1 MAMAVSLLTFV
12 NLLQNLSNHR
22 CGHSATVRFHPH
34 VALVKGSK
42 GVLRFFRG
50 DITGKPRCRSLLIFR
65 PPPGSAGFASHR
77 YGIQA
82 GGMRRSGRS
91 MDRVDHSRAKL
102 RHRFWGK
109 IECSLLAHIISS
121 NDSAVDRLHLL
132 DQPRL
137 IKDAT
142 VGD

>member
-1 MAMAVSLLTFV
+1 MAVAVSLLTFV

-22 CGHSATVRFHPH
+22 RGHSPTVRFHPH

-65 PPPGSAGFASHR
+65 PPLGSAGFASHR

-91 MDRVDHSRAKL
+91 IDRVDHSRAKL
-102 RHRFWGK
+102 RHRSGEKLSVFF
-109 IECSLLAHIISS
+109 SRTL
-121 NDSAVDRLHLL
+121 
-132 DQPRL
+132 
-137 IKDAT
+137 
-142 VGD
+142 